1 MVREFY
7 PEARLVAGI
16 EDGCEIGKV
25 DDALRR
31 SYASE
36 QSMTERIF
44 AAATL
49 ATIRGIVRLRMGRRQ
64 AVHGAIRN
72 RIAPAEGEAVGI
84 KTAAIMR
91 CAR

>member
-31 SYASE
+31 SYA
-36 QSMTERIF
+36 
-44 AAATL
+44 
-49 ATIRGIVRLRMGRRQ
+49 
-64 AVHGAIRN
+64 RN
-72 RIAPAEGEAVGI
+72 NP
-84 KTAAIMR
+84 
-91 CAR
+91 